1 MPENRVLI
9 GETISSSSPITPRLR
24 VRVRRASAPRWVASA
39 AIGIV
44 AGLGIFSVTGGSGA
58 IIGSISSATAEDS
71 SAVTVTAKSQDP
83 DAANA
88 PFPDLSVTV
97 SQTRALES
105 QGIVVSWTGGKAST
119 VPSQQ
124 IGGANFLQIFQCWGD
139 EENNPNSPDRT
150 TCQYGISGVP
160 GSHRDDVRESDSS
173 VAAEDKPYT
182 VPGEGFASPT
192 YTSIPFRAANGKTV
206 ASVVDGKYNYAVAA
220 DGSKSLPDM
229 NTNEFFSKYTT
240 NMVSWAGSGG
250 DGSGSV
256 KFEVQTAMQSQ
267 GLGCGNPVTA
277 TDGTISGASCWLVIV
292 PRGAKDS
299 GSSFITQSGLFWD
312 AWKHRIAVKLDFK
325 PIGVRC
331 PIGSS
336 ERQLAG
342 SELISRAVSSWQP
355 AVCNTQGGSIY
366 SAITSAESDAA
377 LAANGTQA
385 APLAL
390 TSRALNPE
398 LGTDR
403 LRYAPIGIT
412 GAAVSFAVDR
422 NPRPG
427 DPSVPEDVRGR
438 VGLPFTSLKLTP
450 RLMAKLLTS
459 SYLDSLPTFANR
471 DHLSRQVD
479 TGKRDQDGKPILE
492 KVFNPRTLTYD
503 PDFLAVNDPE
513 WAYQALAAASMADV
527 LIPQGRSDAAW
538 AVWQYV
544 LSDQSARDFLDGKPD
559 PWGMTVN
566 PWSATKDEANTSG
579 TALSLPREDFPK
591 ADPVEQ
597 AATSAAGPVN
607 LVTWRPYVNDFDS
620 GAYDTL
626 RGDGLILGDWNP
638 TSIPPK
644 YGKADRNLPG
654 RQSVLALTDTASA
667 ARYQVVTAALQNP
680 AGQFVEATTES
691 MSAAAAAM
699 TADPQ
704 QPQVFGFD
712 PTSDA
717 ARGAA
722 SAYPL
727 TMPVY
732 AALNP
737 RMEDAELRASY
748 AAFIRFVSSTGQEPG
763 TSIGQLPSGYVPL
776 PEAWRDR
783 ARAAADDI
791 QNGTVP
797 TTPSA
802 PPATAGGSTG
812 GVPFPAGGVV
822 GSRTSPVAAPAAASA
837 AGPSDPVATGSTA
850 GALAG
855 ATTPDDPDMGAIA
868 WALPGSVLGGLACAF
883 AVPLLGRLRR
893 RV

>member
-9 GETISSSSPITPRLR
+9 DEAPSTPTTPRLR
-24 VRVRRASAPRWVASA
+24 VRVRRARAPRWVASVA
-39 AIGIV
+39 VGVV
-44 AGLGIFSVTGGSGA
+44 AGLGIFAVTGGSGLVA
-58 IIGSISSATAEDS
+58 GSASSATAEDS
-71 SAVTVTAKSQDP
+71 SAVTVTAKDQDP
-83 DAANA
+83 EGYREA
-88 PFPDLSVTV
+88 PFPDLAVTV

-124 IGGANFLQIFQCWGD
+124 IGGADFLQIFQCWGD
-139 EENNPNSPDRT
+139 DEKDPQSPDRT
-150 TCQYGISGVP
+150 TCQYGIGGVP
-160 GSHRDDVRESDSS
+160 GSHRDDVRESDAS
-173 VAAEDKPYT
+173 VADEDKPYT
-182 VPGEGFASPT
+182 VPGDGFASPT
-192 YTSIPFRAANGKTV
+192 YTSIPFRAANGKTI
-206 ASVVDGKYNYAVAA
+206 ASVKDGEYNYDVAA
-220 DGSKSLPDM
+220 DGTKTLPDM

-267 GLGCGNPVTA
+267 GLGCGTPVTA
-277 TDGTISGASCWLVIV
+277 ADGTVSGSSCWLVIV

-312 AWKHRIAVKLDFK
+312 AWEHRIAIKLDFK

-331 PIGSS
+331 PIGAS

-377 LAANGTQA
+377 LAANGTDP

-412 GAAVSFAVDR
+412 GAAVSFAIDR
-422 NPRPG
+422 NPRPA
-427 DPSVPEDVRGR
+427 DPTVPADAQGR

-450 RLMAKLLTS
+450 RLMAKLLTN
-459 SYLDSLPTFANR
+459 SYLDSLPTFADR
-471 DHLSRQVD
+471 THLSHAGPGGADDR
-479 TGKRDQDGKPILE
+479 
-492 KVFNPRTLTYD
+492 VFNPRTLTYD
-503 PDFLAVNDPE
+503 PDFLAINDPE
-513 WAYQALAAASMADV
+513 WAYQALAAASLADV

-544 LSDQSARDFLDGKPD
+544 LSDQSARDFLEGAPD

-597 AATSAAGPVN
+597 AATSSSGPVN

-680 AGQFVEATTES
+680 AGQFVEATSES
-691 MSAAAAAM
+691 MAAAAAAM

-717 ARGAA
+717 AKAAA

-737 RMEDAELRASY
+737 RMSDPELRASY
-748 AAFIRFVSSTGQEPG
+748 ASFIRFVATTGQEPG
-763 TSIGQLPSGYVPL
+763 TSIGQLPQGYVPL
-776 PEAWRDR
+776 PEGWRDR
-783 ARAAADDI
+783 ATAAADDI

-797 TTPSA
+797 TTPAPSTSGGGTSA
-802 PPATAGGSTG
+802 GT
-812 GVPFPAGGVV
+812 PFPTGGVV
-822 GSRTSPVAAPAAASA
+822 GSKPAAAVAPAAAAPAAASDPA
-837 AGPSDPVATGSTA
+837 ASGAASA
-850 GALAG
+850 ALAG
-855 ATTPDDPDMGAIA
+855 ATTPDDPDMGAIT

-883 AVPLLGRLRR
+883 AVPLIGRLRR
-893 RV
+893 RL